1 MNENK
6 LNSIAS
12 INSEESTYED
22 HKINEKAVNDKTN
35 DQSDETTSKKIKN
48 IVSLGSEPNVDPGTK
63 TLYDNQSTSL
73 NLNSIKK
80 TNENIK
86 RARLTTAILK
96 FANLYG
102 PKQIW
107 TRCLVAIIVAL
118 IQGFVSLLLIQNTG
132 LYNFGISSITQGL
145 ARLTFVKLSLD
156 SSTVD
161 VNAIYQIVFWLV
173 YVMINIPLILF
184 SWFKVG
190 KRFTYLTAIY
200 LVTSNILGFALGFI
214 PGINEISIFTNANSS
229 QIHSLLNDNLASLS
243 KDNPL
248 LADPNFQR
256 SISFIPVL
264 WGLSSDA
271 SKAVGLLCYG
281 LIFAFTSAFF
291 YTILFVIGASTGGT
305 DFISQY
311 FAKTRHKSLGG
322 ILLYANLSTLLIGV
336 LIGSYIPG
344 SLVLSQFPNS
354 LIDPTNG
361 EPINS
366 LAWSAPLYFSPN
378 IMATLLSSVIF
389 GILMDQWFPRYRLA
403 RVEIYTDK
411 TMEIR
416 SLLLNDRNPH
426 SLSIQDITGGYSL
439 DRKQIIVTIS
449 MYIEIPRLIRL
460 IRTVDKNCL
469 LSITTIRGIDGYI
482 YLSEDSE

>member
-1 MNENK
+1 MNNNKVNDTVSPNPEEPISKDQEINENPV
-6 LNSIAS
+6 
-12 INSEESTYED
+12 IN
-22 HKINEKAVNDKTN
+22 KTT
-35 DQSDETTSKKIKN
+35 DQSDETASKKIKN
-48 IVSLGSEPNVDPGTK
+48 VVSLGSEPNIDPSTK
-63 TLYDNQSTSL
+63 TLYDNQNTSL

-107 TRCLVAIIVAL
+107 TRCLIAIIVAL

-132 LYNFGISSITQGL
+132 LYNFGVSSITQGL

-156 SSTVD
+156 NAAVD

-173 YVMINIPLILF
+173 YVMVNIPLILF

-214 PGINEISIFTNANSS
+214 PGISEISIFTNANSS
-229 QIHSLLNDNLASLS
+229 QIPSLLKQDPTANKLLS
-243 KDNPL
+243 
-248 LADPNFQR
+248 DPNFQR

-322 ILLYANLSTLLIGV
+322 ILLYANLTTLLIGV

-344 SLVLSQFPNS
+344 SMILSQFPDS
-354 LIDPTNG
+354 VKDPTNG
-361 EPINS
+361 EALNT

>member
-1 MNENK
+1 MNNNK
-6 LNSIAS
+6 LDDT
-12 INSEESTYED
+12 INTKTEEPISKIQQIED
-22 HKINEKAVNDKTN
+22 EVVIKTT
-35 DQSDETTSKKIKN
+35 DQSNETTSKKVKN
-48 IVSLGSEPNVDPGTK
+48 VISLGSEPNVDSSDK
-63 TLYDNQSTSL
+63 TLYDSQNTSL

-107 TRCLVAIIVAL
+107 TRCLVAIVVAL

-132 LYNFGISSITQGL
+132 LYNFGVSSITQGL

-156 SSTVD
+156 NAQVD

-173 YVMINIPLILF
+173 YVMVNIPLILF

-214 PGINEISIFTNANSS
+214 PGINQISIFTNANSS
-229 QIHSLLNDNLASLS
+229 SIPQLLSNDPTASKLL
-243 KDNPL
+243 DNP
-248 LADPNFQR
+248 NFER

-322 ILLYANLSTLLIGV
+322 ILLYANLGTLLIGV

-344 SLVLSQFPNS
+344 SMVLSQFPPS
-354 LIDPTNG
+354 VTDPANND
-361 EPINS
+361 EVLSS

-416 SLLLNDRNPH
+416 ELLLNDRNPH

-460 IRTVDKNCL
+460 IRTVDKDCL

>member
-1 MNENK
+1 MNDNKVNSTANIHSEEPTSKDPEINEN
-6 LNSIAS
+6 I
-12 INSEESTYED
+12 
-22 HKINEKAVNDKTN
+22 VNNKTTE
-35 DQSDETTSKKIKN
+35 QSDEAGSKKIKN
-48 IVSLGSEPNVDPGTK
+48 VVSLGSEPNIDPSTK

-86 RARLTTAILK
+86 RARLTTTILK

-102 PKQIW
+102 PKQVW

-132 LYNFGISSITQGL
+132 LYNFGVSSITQGL

-156 SSTVD
+156 NATVD

-173 YVMINIPLILF
+173 YVMVNIPLILF

-200 LVTSNILGFALGFI
+200 LVTSNILGFGLGFI
-214 PGINEISIFTNANSS
+214 PGISEISIFTNANSS
-229 QIHSLLNDNLASLS
+229 QIPSLFPADNT
-243 KDNPL
+243 L
-248 LADPNFQR
+248 LADPNFKR

-322 ILLYANLSTLLIGV
+322 ILLYANLTTLLIGV

-344 SLVLSQFPNS
+344 SMILSQFPDS
-354 LIDPTNG
+354 VKDPANG
-361 EPINS
+361 ESIKT